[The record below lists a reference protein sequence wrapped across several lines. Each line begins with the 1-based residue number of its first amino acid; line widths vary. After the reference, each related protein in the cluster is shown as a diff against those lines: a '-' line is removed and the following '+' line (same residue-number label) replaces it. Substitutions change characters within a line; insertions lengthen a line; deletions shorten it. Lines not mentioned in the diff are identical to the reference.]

1 MKNSRNIFSLILCLS
16 IVFTMFSGMCIV
28 SAATNEYYP
37 NTAVPSYTYITGH
50 KEYENN
56 TNLPGAITYVY
67 KYTDKTIMSD
77 EWSDYSAL
85 LVKKYDFVWQE
96 DDVGGDY
103 ILTPYIRKDGIVN
116 ALVILEINFKTMLVS
131 VTYQIPPSSIV
142 LEKKEIKLTVDKSE
156 KLNAKIYPVGCTAN
170 GIKWVVSD
178 TDIASV
184 TSDGVVKAK
193 KIGTCKVYVKST
205 YDEMIYD
212 VCSVNVVKENITGV
226 LFLNKEYTYDGTEK
240 SIAVTGTLPTGA
252 KVEYTNEKATNAGI
266 YNATAKITC
275 EGYNDLTL
283 NATLKINP
291 KNLTVSGLT
300 AQNKKYDGTD
310 TANLSGGSLN
320 GKISGD
326 DVNAD
331 IPATGRFAS
340 ANAGNN
346 IAVNIDNITLA
357 GTKKDNYT
365 LKQPTGLKAN
375 IKKAE
380 ITVRANDKQMVKGGA
395 IPKLDYAII
404 GELYGNDKIT
414 GELKVNTDGKTV
426 GDFDITQGTLAV
438 SSNYKLTFEKGKLS
452 VVDKTPQNITEP

>member
-1 MKNSRNIFSLILCLS
+1 MKNSKRLFSLILCLS
-16 IVFTMFSGMCIV
+16 IVFTILSVITV

-50 KEYENN
+50 KEYERN

-67 KYTDKTIMSD
+67 KYTDKTIMGD
-77 EWSDYSAL
+77 EWSDYSAIL
-85 LVKKYDFVWQE
+85 EIKYDFVRQE
-96 DDVGGDY
+96 DSVGSNY
-103 ILTPYIRKDGIVN
+103 ILTPYIRNDGIVN
-116 ALVILEINFKTMLVS
+116 ALVILEINFKTMMVN
-131 VTYQIPPSSIV
+131 VTYQIPPSYIV
-142 LEKKEIKLTVDKSE
+142 LDKNEITLTIDKSE
-156 KLNAKIYPVGCTAN
+156 KLNAKTYPIGCTAN
-170 GIKWVVSD
+170 GMNWTVSD

-184 TSDGVVKAK
+184 TSDGLVKAN

-205 YDEMIYD
+205 YNEMIYD

-226 LFLNKEYTYDGTEK
+226 LFSNKEYTYDSTEK
-240 SIAVTGTLPTGA
+240 SISVKGTLPTGA
-252 KVEYTNEKATNAGI
+252 KVEYENEKATNAGT

-275 EGYNDLTL
+275 EGYDDLTL

-291 KNLTVSGLT
+291 KNLTVSGLA

-326 DVNAD
+326 AVNAD
-331 IPATGRFAS
+331 IPTSGRFAS

-346 IAVNIDNITLA
+346 IDVSIDSITLT

-365 LKQPTGLKAN
+365 LTQPTGLKAN
-375 IKKAE
+375 IEKAE

-404 GELYGNDKIT
+404 GDLFGDDKIT
-414 GELKVNTDGKTV
+414 GELKVNTDEKTV
-426 GDFDITQGTLAV
+426 GDYDITQGTLAV